1 MIANTLSSSII
12 INLVNI
18 YETFTTC
25 LFIHVL
31 AFFYSFVYLKV
42 GLLKYNLPTVEFIV
56 FSVQLVNSMFFD
68 KTWHLYYQAIE
79 HFYHPQKF
87 T

>member
-1 MIANTLSSSII
+1 MKPLLPAYS
-12 INLVNI
+12 
-18 YETFTTC
+18 FMC
-25 LFIHVL
+25 LF
-31 AFFYSFVYLKV
+31 FFYSFVYLKV